1 MRLLDGP
8 MKTRLFRS
16 STGILLTTGKN
27 DMNVSTRNLNAL
39 PDIAGLMRLTQ
50 SLATLDAV
58 LSQEW
63 EYRYY
68 SFNQA
73 WADGEKMASMRNGSG
88 DQWFA
93 IFSAAGA
100 ALQGVLREAPMY
112 RPGTPRPAIF
122 SGLPEAFHANLLH
135 EPAFTTRDS
144 TFCIWRLAHEARWSC
159 GPVESSTAEDP
170 DGSARLLGILAGR
183 PEQYVEFAAD
193 YYECDIDPRDVAA
206 VYRHEPLD
214 AGLVRRLNPECDF
227 ASLDDDLAEI
237 GYPRS
242 AADGR

>member
-1 MRLLDGP
+1 
-8 MKTRLFRS
+8 
-16 STGILLTTGKN
+16 
-27 DMNVSTRNLNAL
+27 MNVSTRDLNAL

-50 SLATLDAV
+50 SLAILDAV
-58 LSQEW
+58 LSPEW

-100 ALQGVLREAPMY
+100 ALHGVLRDAPTY
-112 RPGTPRPAIF
+112 RPGKPSPAIF

-135 EPAFTTRDS
+135 EPAFTTQDS
-144 TFCIWRLAHEARWSC
+144 TFCIWRLADETHWSC

-170 DGSARLLGILAGR
+170 DGSARLLGMLAGR

-193 YYECDIDPRDVAA
+193 YYGCDVDPRDVAA
-206 VYRHEPLD
+206 VYRHEPLA

-227 ASLDDDLAEI
+227 ASLDDDLVET
-237 GYPRS
+237 GYPRA
-242 AADGR
+242 AADDR